1 MLITTRLIDREID
14 KQTVKREKDKEREV
28 ETERLNTTQLID
40 IHTYKQI
47 SKQKYKRG
55 VTSLQGPV
63 FRKVVYFNQ
72 ELRLC

>member
-1 MLITTRLIDREID
+1 MLITTKLIDREMD
-14 KQTVKREKDKEREV
+14 KQTVKQEREKEKEREV

-55 VTSLQGPV
+55 VT
-63 FRKVVYFNQ
+63 
-72 ELRLC
+72 

>member
-1 MLITTRLIDREID
+1 MLITKKLIDREMD
-14 KQTVKREKDKEREV
+14 KQTIKQDKEKEREV

-55 VTSLQGPV
+55 VTSL
-63 FRKVVYFNQ
+63 
-72 ELRLC
+72 

>member
-1 MLITTRLIDREID
+1 MD
-14 KQTVKREKDKEREV
+14 KQTVKREKEKEREV

-55 VTSLQGPV
+55 VT
-63 FRKVVYFNQ
+63 
-72 ELRLC
+72 

>member
-1 MLITTRLIDREID
+1 MD
-14 KQTVKREKDKEREV
+14 KQTVKQEREKEKEREV

-55 VTSLQGPV
+55 VT
-63 FRKVVYFNQ
+63 
-72 ELRLC
+72 